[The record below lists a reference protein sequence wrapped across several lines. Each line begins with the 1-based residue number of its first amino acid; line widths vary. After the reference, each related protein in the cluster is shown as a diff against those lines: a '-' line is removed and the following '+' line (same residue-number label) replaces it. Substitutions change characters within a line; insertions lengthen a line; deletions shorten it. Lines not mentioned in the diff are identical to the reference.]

1 MDSETADDFVGVIS
15 NEEVV
20 AAGTFDFF
28 DGKCERV
35 GGLEIV
41 HSGVEVFAGAV
52 SFFDG

>member
-1 MDSETADDFVGVIS
+1 MDSEAADDFVGVIS

-28 DGKCERV
+28 DGKREGV

-41 HSGVEVFAGAV
+41 DGGVEVFAGAV
-52 SFFDG
+52 GFFDC